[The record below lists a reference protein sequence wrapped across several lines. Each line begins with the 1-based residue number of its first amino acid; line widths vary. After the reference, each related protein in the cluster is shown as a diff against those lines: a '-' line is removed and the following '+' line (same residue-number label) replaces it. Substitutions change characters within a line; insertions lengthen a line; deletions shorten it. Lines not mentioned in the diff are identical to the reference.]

1 MKNFYI
7 AVTVC
12 QDKSESVFEPDEK
25 RAPEPGYHAFVMT
38 VSEADNMKS
47 RLDNIGGI
55 ITAQIC
61 SSRKAASDIVSRWN
75 ASFIANGEH
84 LFASP
89 AF

>member
-7 AVTVC
+7 AVAVC
-12 QDKSESVFEPDEK
+12 QDKNESIFEPDEK

-38 VSEADNMKS
+38 VSEADNIKS

-55 ITAQIC
+55 IHANIC
-61 SSRKAASDIVSRWN
+61 ATKKQACEVVNLWN
-75 ASFIANGEH
+75 DSYRANGTH

-89 AF
+89 LF